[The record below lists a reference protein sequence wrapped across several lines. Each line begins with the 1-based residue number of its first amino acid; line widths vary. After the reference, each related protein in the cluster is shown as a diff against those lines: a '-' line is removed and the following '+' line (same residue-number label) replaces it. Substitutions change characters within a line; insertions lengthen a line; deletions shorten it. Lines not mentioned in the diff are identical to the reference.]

1 MPIGFLLLAGW
12 ALVAGSAAALAQS
25 CTSEQ
30 IAAVIDQTG
39 ARLRQING
47 ETQPRLRAR
56 IRELATKQGWSG
68 AEAATREAELLQDE
82 ETRALDEQAGQLLM
96 KLDRLGDSS
105 QPAEGSLCSRV
116 EEAKVAA
123 AQLIEVTSAKSA
135 HLSGRIEAAL
145 KPAPA
150 QPAAKAPAPAA
161 AAEGA
166 KAARTAPPPASSSQP
181 QQKTPAGPADSAGAR
196 PKAAAPWTTATIK
209 EAQPTPAALAEVPRP
224 VDPGALGFSP
234 EDIRAAG
241 RGFFG
246 SISAGLASVIDFAFT
261 QYGRPTG
268 YILGNEGGGA
278 FLAGLRY
285 GDGTLVTKT
294 HGERKVYWQ
303 GPSVGYD
310 FGVAGSRVMF
320 LVYNLK
326 EPEDMHTRFAGVDGS
341 AYLVG
346 GVGMTVLKKGAIVL
360 APIRTGLGLRLGAS
374 VGYLKFT
381 PDPSIN
387 PF

>member
-1 MPIGFLLLAGW
+1 MLAGL
-12 ALVAGSAAALAQS
+12 ALAAGLASAAHAQT
-25 CTSEQ
+25 CTNEQ

-39 ARLRQING
+39 ARLRQVNG

-56 IRELATKQGWSG
+56 IRELAAKQGWSS
-68 AEAATREAELLQDE
+68 AEAQERESELLQDE
-82 ETRALDEQAGQLLM
+82 ETRTLDEQAGQLLM

-105 QPAEGSLCSRV
+105 QPAEGSLCARV

-135 HLSGRIEAAL
+135 HLSARIEAAL
-145 KPAPA
+145 KPAPTPPA
-150 QPAAKAPAPAA
+150 ALPPAPAEGAKTARAAPAPAPQPQAKAPAA
-161 AAEGA
+161 
-166 KAARTAPPPASSSQP
+166 Q
-181 QQKTPAGPADSAGAR
+181 ADSAAPR
-196 PKAAAPWTTATIK
+196 AKASPWTTETVR
-209 EAQPTPAALAEVPRP
+209 EAQPTPAALAELPRP

-294 HGERKVYWQ
+294 HGERKIYWQ

-310 FGVAGSRVMF
+310 FGLAGSRVMF
-320 LVYNLK
+320 LVYNLQ
-326 EPEDMHTRFAGVDGS
+326 EPDEMLTRFAGVDGS

-346 GVGMTVLKKGAIVL
+346 GVGMTVLKKGAIIL
-360 APIRTGLGLRLGAS
+360 APIRTGLGLRLGAN

-381 PDPSIN
+381 PEASIN